1 MKEGRDRANEITA
14 AMITQAKENL
24 ILRRETHLDQL
35 TDKLKEDRVKRV
47 LTPILAG
54 SEDIEKI
61 PEDDIDYVSDLGL
74 IKRKPQLSI
83 SNRIY
88 QEIIPRQLTYSAQL
102 TIVQESSWYL
112 MEDGRLDMDKL
123 LTAFQ
128 EFFRKHFE
136 SWVDGF
142 DYAEA
147 GPQLLLQAFLQR
159 IVNSGGRVE
168 REYGLGRMR
177 TDLLVVWPLDVKKH
191 IDPDHYSRF
200 ERVQQ
205 TVVEL
210 KIRHGGLDTTIKK
223 GLEQTYNYMD
233 KCGTKEGY
241 LLIFNPTP
249 NTSWEEKIFKK
260 EETFQGVKINIYG
273 M

>member
-1 MKEGRDRANEITA
+1 MVVTFMAYKCITPGLEKSRREGKIFFKILPGTFFK
-14 AMITQAKENL
+14 AKENL

-35 TDKLKEDRVKRV
+35 TDKLREDRVKRV

-54 SEDIEKI
+54 SADIGKI

-74 IKRKPQLSI
+74 IKRKPQLGI
-83 SNRIY
+83 ANRIY

-102 TIVQESSWYL
+102 TIVQEASWY
-112 MEDGRLDMDKL
+112 MREDGRLDMDKL

-128 EFFRKHFE
+128 AFFRKHFE

-147 GPQLLLQAFLQR
+147 GAQLLLQAFLQR

-168 REYGLGRMR
+168 REYGLGRRR
-177 TDLLVVWPLDVKKH
+177 TDLLVIWSLD
-191 IDPDHYSRF
+191 INQNLEEDHYSR
-200 ERVQQ
+200 
-205 TVVEL
+205 L
-210 KIRHGGLDTTIKK
+210 
-223 GLEQTYNYMD
+223 
-233 KCGTKEGY
+233 EGY
-241 LLIFNPTP
+241 LLIFNSSP
-249 NTSWEEKIFKK
+249 NTPWEEKIFKK
-260 EETFQGVKINIYG
+260 EETFQNVKINIYG